1 MAIDEDYKDFR
12 CYQLTD
18 DGEREELDVELKDA
32 EKLFNSEGVYLFVRF
47 DLRRIF
53 IWKGPKSP
61 VRKRF
66 ISSRVGSKLQE
77 ESSQVGMHLK
87 IVSVDAGDEPIEFL
101 RAFNTNPYEIKEGE
115 KLEDMYYIRND
126 ERRKMEEE
134 KLAKELEQKSGK
146 KKEYW
151 SPILEE
157 EKRMKQMQEAKEKA
171 ASTAQEI
178 ATSLSSTPSKKKD
191 FTPKVIKKA
200 PTSRARDSFSPNK
213 KKSGPNR
220 SEEEEHAILDLIL
233 THDCPEN
240 LERLNIIIGTSLF
253 SPNKTISS
261 VFGKT
266 VEEIQWDRVGQIP
279 DGNID
284 IDTHM
289 LRAYCK
295 NNQVEGLELFKT
307 KTDTNQES
315 TEETPVKDTTEKNK
329 TKKKTSKKR
338 TLKAIPKG
346 N

>member
-1 MAIDEDYKDFR
+1 MVIDEEYKDFR

-18 DGEREELDVELKDA
+18 DGEREELDVELKNT
-32 EKLFNSEGVYLFVRF
+32 EQLFNSEGVYLFVRF

-134 KLAKELEQKSGK
+134 KLAKEIQQRSGK

-157 EKRMKQMQEAKEKA
+157 EKRMKQMQDAKEKA

-178 ATSLSSTPSKKKD
+178 ATSLSSTPSTKREY
-191 FTPKVIKKA
+191 TPKVIKKA
-200 PTSRARDSFSPNK
+200 QPTRSRDSYSPSKNK
-213 KKSGPNR
+213 KTS
-220 SEEEEHAILDLIL
+220 SYTEEEERAILDLIL
-233 THDCPEN
+233 THECPEN

-266 VEEIQWDRVGQIP
+266 VEEIQWDKVGQVP

-284 IDTHM
+284 IDMHM

-295 NNQVEGLELFKT
+295 NNKVEGLELFKA
-307 KTDTNQES
+307 S
-315 TEETPVKDTTEKNK
+315 TQTAKSSPEKVPAK
-329 TKKKTSKKR
+329 TKPKKTSKKTTKKR
-338 TLKAIPKG
+338 TLKEIPKG
-346 N
+346 K